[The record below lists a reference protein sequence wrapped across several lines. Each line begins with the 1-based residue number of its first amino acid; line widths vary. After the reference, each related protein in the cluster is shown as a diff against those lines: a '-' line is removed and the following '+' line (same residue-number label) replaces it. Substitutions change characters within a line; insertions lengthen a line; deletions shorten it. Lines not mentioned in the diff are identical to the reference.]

1 MKHIFFCLAF
11 SVVGA
16 MIAKTS
22 PENMIYGVVLA
33 GGSGERLWP
42 LSRASKPKQL
52 LTLGSDKTLLEQS
65 LARLRSVDSI
75 DSVCVTSA
83 KTFLPHLAQYEVD
96 RIFAEPVARNT
107 GPAILYSCLKI
118 YEKNPDAVAVFSP
131 ADAYIPDEDTNL
143 FSNYVARMIQF
154 ARERACITLM
164 GVQPT
169 YAAIGYGY
177 IEYSDMRGKDSI
189 FKVHQF
195 REKPSKE
202 LAQTYIQQSNMLW
215 NIGMFA
221 APVSVFIEEFKQHA
235 PDMFQAMQAYMSGD
249 GLYEDVPSVA
259 VDYAVIEK
267 SENSWV
273 LPVDFSWCD
282 VGNLEMFLSIKY
294 SQAKEMPNVIQVN
307 AHNSLVEVPKKL
319 VALIGVDDLCVVET
333 DDALVITK
341 RSEVEKVREVVG
353 QLKKNKQV
361 EYL

>member
-1 MKHIFFCLAF
+1 M
-11 SVVGA
+11 V
-16 MIAKTS
+16 AKSS
-22 PENMIYGVVLA
+22 PKNRIYGVVLT

-42 LSRASKPKQL
+42 LSRASRPKQL
-52 LTLGSDKTLLEQS
+52 LTLGSEKTLLEQS
-65 LARLRSVDSI
+65 LARLRLVDSI

-96 RIFAEPVARNT
+96 GIFAEPVARNT

-118 YEKNPDAVAVFSP
+118 YEKNPKAVAVFAP
-131 ADAYIPDEDTNL
+131 ADAYIPHEDTDL
-143 FSNYVARMIQF
+143 FGHYVARMLQF
-154 ARERACITLM
+154 ARERSCITLM

-169 YAAIGYGY
+169 YAATGYGY
-177 IEYSDMRGKDSI
+177 IEYYNERGMGST
-189 FKVHQF
+189 FKVRRF
-195 REKPSKE
+195 REKPSQE

-221 APVSVFIEEFKQHA
+221 ASVSVFIEEFKQHA
-235 PDMFQAMQAYMSGD
+235 PGMFQAMQAYMNGD
-249 GLYEDVPSVA
+249 GLYEEVPSVA

-294 SQAKEMPNVIQVN
+294 PKTKEMPNVIQVN

-319 VALIGVDDLCVVET
+319 VALVGVDDLCVVET
-333 DDALVITK
+333 DDALVISK
-341 RSEVEKVREVVG
+341 RSEVERVREVVG